1 MSRRIAGPD
10 VLTRSEVARVL
21 GVHPSTVARWASNGF
36 LSYFHTPS
44 GERRYH
50 RSDVEDL
57 LNQLRQADPHA
68 PAAAG

>member
-1 MSRRIAGPD
+1 
-10 VLTRSEVARVL
+10 
-21 GVHPSTVARWASNGF
+21 VHPSTVARWASNGF